1 MYDLS
6 LNNRNCMYK
15 TDSSLNGMEIM
26 NFFSVSSGTHIVSR
40 KLKGNW

>member
-26 NFFSVSSGTHIVSR
+26 IFLSVSCGTHIVSR